1 MALGPTRHRAWVLG
15 QASWTRIRVSLGC
28 ISGASWR
35 ALLQASWGPLER
47 WVGGGRGA
55 KRALEASRGS
65 PKWLLPLSS
74 LFQFRTQPRIRVQS
88 NPRPKAMSMSGA
100 PWAPL
105 GGRPKSQEA
114 PKKVPGR
121 PVGPSEAM
129 HRRYRRPP
137 SPSLSTPASPHFLF
151 AFLALRP
158 FLLFAPPCQPWPA
171 PLRSMREDR
180 TGYQGMPTEFNSRT
194 ATARFSTQAATIIAA
209 ASTTRST
216 RIGGGGEATPPPPSG
231 GHLQR

>member
-1 MALGPTRHRAWVLG
+1 MAFTALQLVPVPDPAPYPSPIQPKAQSHVNVGGPLGPSRGTA
-15 QASWTRIRVSLGC
+15 QE
-28 ISGASWR
+28 
-35 ALLQASWGPLER
+35 P
-47 WVGGGRGA
+47 RGA
-55 KRALEASRGS
+55 QEGSRTARG
-65 PKWLLPLSS
+65 
-74 LFQFRTQPRIRVQS
+74 TIRGY
-88 NPRPKAMSMSGA
+88 A
-100 PWAPL
+100 
-105 GGRPKSQEA
+105 
-114 PKKVPGR
+114 
-121 PVGPSEAM
+121 AM

-137 SPSLSTPASPHFLF
+137 SPSLSTLASPHFLL

-158 FLLFAPPCQPWPA
+158 FLLLAPPLPTVA
-171 PLRSMREDR
+171 RSFALVREDR